1 MRTLVLL
8 PGLDGSDIMFRPL
21 VESAP
26 AEVEMVTTAYP
37 PGPANTYDDLL
48 PRVREILPQDRPF
61 YLLGWSFSGPLA
73 LRIAAARPPLLRG
86 VILASSFARNPIPY
100 LPRWTCGLVHP
111 FLFRIFPSV
120 AQLKALLGGFS
131 TPELRALLSE
141 AHSHVCAEALACR
154 TRAALTVDATGAL
167 KNCSVPVLY
176 LRASKDEVIP
186 WNCADEIC
194 RCLPSAEIADI
205 SGPHLA
211 LVTNPR
217 VSWERL
223 LAFMARTE
231 SLDCHAIHM

>member
-26 AEVEMVTTAYP
+26 AEVEMVTIAYP

-48 PRVREILPQDRPF
+48 PLVREFLPQDRPF

-100 LPRWTCGLVHP
+100 LPRGALRLVHP
-111 FLFRIFPSV
+111 FLFRLFPAV

-131 TPELRALLSE
+131 TPEMRALLSE
-141 AHSHVCAEALACR
+141 AHSQVCAEAMACR
-154 TRAALTVDATGAL
+154 VRAALTVDATGAL
-167 KNCSVPVLY
+167 TACSVPVLY
-176 LRASKDEVIP
+176 LRASKDGVIP
-186 WNCADEIC
+186 WSCADEIC
-194 RCLPSAEIADI
+194 RCLPAMEIADI
-205 SGPHLA
+205 
-211 LVTNPR
+211 
-217 VSWERL
+217 
-223 LAFMARTE
+223 
-231 SLDCHAIHM
+231 